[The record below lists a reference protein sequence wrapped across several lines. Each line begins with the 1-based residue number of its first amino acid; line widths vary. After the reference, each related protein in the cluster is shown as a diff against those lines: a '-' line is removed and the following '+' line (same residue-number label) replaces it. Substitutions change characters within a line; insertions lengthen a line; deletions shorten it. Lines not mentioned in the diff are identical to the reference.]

1 MKKTFITITLLLF
14 VSAGFAQPFFNKK
27 GMESASIGYVVK
39 NLKTGSI
46 VHQRNN
52 LLSFT
57 PASVTKLITTAT
69 ALEILGKDFTFK
81 TYIEYDGELT
91 NGVLNGNLYIRG
103 GGDPTLGSYKMG
115 DPRFMLSWAKSII
128 STPCC
133 CASWCRSAYRWRM
146 GYTCVTAFPLPLF
159 WAF

>member
-1 MKKTFITITLLLF
+1 M
-14 VSAGFAQPFFNKK
+14 
-27 GMESASIGYVVK
+27 
-39 NLKTGSI
+39 
-46 VHQRNN
+46 HQRNN

-115 DPRFMLSWAKSII
+115 DPRFMLSWAKIIKNAGIKEIRGAVIADVSLYDQEGVSPKWLWEDIANYYAPAIFALSIFDNTCRVTLRSGAEGSIPEII
-128 STPCC
+128 SHK
-133 CASWCRSAYRWRM
+133 
-146 GYTCVTAFPLPLF
+146 PLSKI
-159 WAF
+159 